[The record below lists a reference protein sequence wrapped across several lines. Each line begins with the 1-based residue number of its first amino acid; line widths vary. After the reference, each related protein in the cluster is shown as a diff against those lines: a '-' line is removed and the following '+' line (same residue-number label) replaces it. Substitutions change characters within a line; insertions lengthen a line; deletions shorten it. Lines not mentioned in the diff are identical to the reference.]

1 MGTWVKFILPQPT
14 THLIWGPLPKE
25 EKQTIP
31 RFTHH
36 VSRITF
42 HVLCRTF
49 LPFLFVIG
57 CDGTDESL
65 RQSEALIR
73 SNRHD
78 EAIALLAEV
87 ITADDRNPKARLLM
101 GQAYEAL
108 GNYDRAIPQ
117 FKAAIRLYV
126 AQPEDRATVRL
137 QLAKIY
143 LRLGVREEGVN
154 QLRAIVHSTSDN
166 AVIQQVAGLVSDAY
180 QVVQITKGNPANY
193 SPSFSPDGEQIAFA
207 SSRSDNSEIY
217 LMEVSGSNLQQVT
230 FTPDFN
236 EDTPR
241 FLGDSRYIVHSREP
255 KSPGDVHIV
264 LQSDGTTP
272 VYTGLYVTHFDRK
285 VTHELLPLGLGVRA
299 PSTPLFPPLAG
310 GLRGGWKRVVYE
322 ASRDRTLDLYL
333 LNLHD
338 VDLENMAGRIIVPTP
353 ITDSEADEGSPTF
366 FPDGKQLAFVS
377 AGPEG
382 TGPRRV
388 APGRSKP
395 LHQIY
400 TINIDG
406 TDEKHL
412 NPNPYDCYSPV
423 IAPDGKTIAFVSGR
437 MDDIEIYLMDIDG
450 TKERRIT
457 SGIGV
462 SVQPA
467 FSPDGSKL
475 VFVSDRSGTLQIY
488 LMSFDQPVTRDMLIQ
503 HLQGE

>member
-1 MGTWVKFILPQPT
+1 MYYA
-14 THLIWGPLPKE
+14 
-25 EKQTIP
+25 
-31 RFTHH
+31 
-36 VSRITF
+36 SRLTF
-42 HVLCRTF
+42 RALCRTF
-49 LPFLFVIG
+49 LPLLFLIG

-65 RQSEALIR
+65 QQSEELIR
-73 SNRHD
+73 SGRYD
-78 EAIALLAEV
+78 EAVGLLAQV
-87 ITADDRNPKARLLM
+87 IAADDRNPKARILM
-101 GQAYEAL
+101 GQAHEAL
-108 GNYDRAIPQ
+108 ENYDRAIPQ

-126 AQPEDRATVRL
+126 AHPEDRAMVRL

-166 AVIQQVAGLVSDAY
+166 AMIQQVAGLVSDAY
-180 QVVQITKGNPANY
+180 QVVQVIKENPDNY
-193 SPSFSPDGEQIAFA
+193 SPSFSPNGKQIAFA
-207 SSRSDNSEIY
+207 SSRSGNSEIY
-217 LMEVSGSNLQQVT
+217 LMDVTGSNLRQVT

-241 FLGDSRYIVHSREP
+241 FLGDTLYLVHSREP
-255 KSPGDVHIV
+255 KSAGEAHIV

-272 VYTGLYVTHFDRK
+272 VYTGIYATHLDREVTQ
-285 VTHELLPLGLGVRA
+285 ELLPFGLGVRA
-299 PSTPLFPPLAG
+299 PCLSPD
-310 GLRGGWKRVVYE
+310 WKRVVYE
-322 ASRDRTLDLYL
+322 ASRARTLDLYTL
-333 LNLHD
+333 DLHGI
-338 VDLENMAGRIIVPTP
+338 DLEDMDGRTIVPTP

-366 FPDGKQLAFVS
+366 FPDGKRIAFVS

-382 TGPRRV
+382 TGPRRA

-406 TDEKHL
+406 SDEKHL

-450 TKERRIT
+450 TNERRIT

-467 FSPDGSKL
+467 FSPDGQKL
-475 VFVSDRSGTLQIY
+475 VFVSDRSGNLQIY
-488 LMSFDQPVTRDMLIQ
+488 LMSFDQPVTREMLIQ

>member
-1 MGTWVKFILPQPT
+1 MLTQ
-14 THLIWGPLPKE
+14 
-25 EKQTIP
+25 
-31 RFTHH
+31 
-36 VSRITF
+36 
-42 HVLCRTF
+42 
-49 LPFLFVIG
+49 VI
-57 CDGTDESL
+57 
-65 RQSEALIR
+65 A
-73 SNRHD
+73 
-78 EAIALLAEV
+78 
-87 ITADDRNPKARLLM
+87 ADDRNPKARILIA
-101 GQAYEAL
+101 QAHEAL
-108 GNYDRAIPQ
+108 ENYDRAIPQ

-126 AQPEDRATVRL
+126 AQPEDRAMARL

-143 LRLGVREEGVN
+143 LRLGVRKEGVN

-166 AVIQQVAGLVSDAY
+166 ALIQQVAGLVSDAY
-180 QVVQITKGNPANY
+180 QVIQITKENPDNY
-193 SPSFSPDGEQIAFA
+193 SPNFSPDGKQIAFA
-207 SSRSDNSEIY
+207 SSRLGNSEIY
-217 LMEVSGSNLQQVT
+217 LMDVNGSNLRRIT

-255 KSPGDVHIV
+255 KSAGEIHIV

-272 VYTGLYVTHFDRK
+272 VYTGIYATHLDRK
-285 VTHELLPLGLGVRA
+285 ATRELLPLGLGVRA
-299 PSTPLFPPLAG
+299 PCLSPDW
-310 GLRGGWKRVVYE
+310 RRVVYE
-322 ASRDRTLDLYL
+322 ASRNRTLDLYTL
-333 LNLHD
+333 DLHD
-338 VDLENMAGRIIVPTP
+338 VNLEDIGEHTIVPTP

-366 FPDGKQLAFVS
+366 FPAGKRIAFVS

-382 TGPRRV
+382 TGPRRTV
-388 APGRSKP
+388 PGRSKP

-406 TDEKHL
+406 SDEKHL

-450 TKERRIT
+450 KNERRIT

-467 FSPDGSKL
+467 FSPDGQKL
-475 VFVSDRSGTLQIY
+475 AFVSDRSGTLQIY

-503 HLQGE
+503 HLQGD

>member
-1 MGTWVKFILPQPT
+1 MLTQ
-14 THLIWGPLPKE
+14 
-25 EKQTIP
+25 
-31 RFTHH
+31 
-36 VSRITF
+36 
-42 HVLCRTF
+42 
-49 LPFLFVIG
+49 VI
-57 CDGTDESL
+57 
-65 RQSEALIR
+65 A
-73 SNRHD
+73 
-78 EAIALLAEV
+78 
-87 ITADDRNPKARLLM
+87 ADDRNPKARILIA
-101 GQAYEAL
+101 QAHEAL
-108 GNYDRAIPQ
+108 ENYDRAIPQ

-126 AQPEDRATVRL
+126 AQPEDRAMARL

-143 LRLGVREEGVN
+143 LRLGVRKEGVN

-180 QVVQITKGNPANY
+180 QVVQITKGNPDNY
-193 SPSFSPDGEQIAFA
+193 SPNFSPDGKQIAFA
-207 SSRSDNSEIY
+207 SSRLGNSEIY
-217 LMEVSGSNLQQVT
+217 LMDVNGNNLRQIT
-230 FTPDFN
+230 FTPNFN

-255 KSPGDVHIV
+255 KSAGEIHIV

-272 VYTGLYVTHFDRK
+272 VYTGIYATHLDRE

-322 ASRDRTLDLYL
+322 ASRNRTLDLYL
-333 LNLHD
+333 LDLND
-338 VDLENMAGRIIVPTP
+338 VDLENMGGSIIVPIP
-353 ITDSEADEGSPTF
+353 ITDSEADEGSSTF
-366 FPDGKQLAFVS
+366 FPDGERLAFVS

-400 TINIDG
+400 TINVDG
-406 TDEKHL
+406 SDEKHL

-450 TKERRIT
+450 TNERRIT
-457 SGIGV
+457 NGIGV

-467 FSPDGSKL
+467 FSPDGKKL
-475 VFVSDRSGTLQIY
+475 AFVSDRSGTLQIY
-488 LMSFDQPVTRDMLIQ
+488 LMSFGQPVTRDILIQ

>member
-1 MGTWVKFILPQPT
+1 MYYA
-14 THLIWGPLPKE
+14 
-25 EKQTIP
+25 
-31 RFTHH
+31 
-36 VSRITF
+36 SRLTF
-42 HVLCRTF
+42 RALCRTF
-49 LPFLFVIG
+49 LPLLFLIG

-65 RQSEALIR
+65 QQSEELIR
-73 SNRHD
+73 SGRYD
-78 EAIALLAEV
+78 EATTLLAQV
-87 ITADDRNPKARLLM
+87 IAADDRNPKARILM
-101 GQAYEAL
+101 GQAHEAL
-108 GNYDRAIPQ
+108 ENYDRAIPQ

-126 AQPEDRATVRL
+126 AHPEDRAMVRL

-166 AVIQQVAGLVSDAY
+166 AMIQQVAGLVSDAY
-180 QVVQITKGNPANY
+180 QVVQVIKENPDNY
-193 SPSFSPDGEQIAFA
+193 SPSFSPNGKQIAFA
-207 SSRSDNSEIY
+207 SSRSGNSEIY
-217 LMEVSGSNLQQVT
+217 LMDVTGSNLRQVT

-241 FLGDSRYIVHSREP
+241 FLGDTLYLVHSREP
-255 KSPGDVHIV
+255 KSAGEAHIV

-272 VYTGLYVTHFDRK
+272 VYTGIYATHLDREVTQ
-285 VTHELLPLGLGVRA
+285 ELLPLGLGVRA
-299 PSTPLFPPLAG
+299 PCLSPD
-310 GLRGGWKRVVYE
+310 WKRVVYE
-322 ASRDRTLDLYL
+322 ASRARTLDLYTL
-333 LNLHD
+333 DLHGI
-338 VDLENMAGRIIVPTP
+338 DLEDMEGRTIVPTP

-366 FPDGKQLAFVS
+366 FPDGKRIAFVS

-382 TGPRRV
+382 TGPRRA

-406 TDEKHL
+406 SDEKHL

-450 TKERRIT
+450 TNERRIT

-467 FSPDGSKL
+467 FSPDGQKL
-475 VFVSDRSGTLQIY
+475 VFVSDRSGNLQIY
-488 LMSFDQPVTRDMLIQ
+488 LMSFDQPVTREMLIQ

>member
-1 MGTWVKFILPQPT
+1 M
-14 THLIWGPLPKE
+14 LI
-25 EKQTIP
+25 
-31 RFTHH
+31 
-36 VSRITF
+36 
-42 HVLCRTF
+42 
-49 LPFLFVIG
+49 IG

-65 RQSEALIR
+65 RQSEELIR
-73 SNRHD
+73 SNRYD
-78 EAIALLAEV
+78 EAIALLAQV
-87 ITADDRNPKARLLM
+87 ITADERNPKARLLM
-101 GQAYEAL
+101 AQAHEAL
-108 GNYDRAIPQ
+108 ENYDRAIPQ

-126 AQPEDRATVRL
+126 AQPEERAMARL

-143 LRLGVREEGVN
+143 LRLGVRREGIN
-154 QLRAIVHSTSDN
+154 QLRAIVHSISDN

-180 QVVQITKGNPANY
+180 QVVQITKGNPDNY
-193 SPSFSPDGEQIAFA
+193 SPTFSPDGIQIAFA
-207 SSRSDNSEIY
+207 SSRLGNSEIY
-217 LMEVSGSNLQQVT
+217 MMDVNGSNLRQIT
-230 FTPDFN
+230 FTLDFN

-255 KSPGDVHIV
+255 KSAGEIHIV

-272 VYTGLYVTHFDRK
+272 VYTGIYATHLDRK
-285 VTHELLPLGLGVRA
+285 TTHELLPLGLGVRA
-299 PSTPLFPPLAG
+299 PCLSPDW
-310 GLRGGWKRVVYE
+310 RHVVYE
-322 ASRDRTLDLYL
+322 ASRNRTLDLYTL
-333 LNLHD
+333 DLHD
-338 VDLENMAGRIIVPTP
+338 INLEDIEEHTIVPTP

-366 FPDGKQLAFVS
+366 FPDGKRIAFVS

-388 APGRSKP
+388 VPGRSKP

-406 TDEKHL
+406 SDEKHL

-423 IAPDGKTIAFVSGR
+423 ISPDGQTIAFVSGR

-450 TKERRIT
+450 TNERRIT

-467 FSPDGSKL
+467 FSPDGGKL
-475 VFVSDRSGTLQIY
+475 AFVSDRSGTLQIY

-503 HLQGE
+503 HLQEE

>member
-1 MGTWVKFILPQPT
+1 MPFHKF
-14 THLIWGPLPKE
+14 GVGGRRKE
-25 EKQTIP
+25 EKQTIS
-31 RFTHH
+31 RFTHYA
-36 VSRITF
+36 SRLTF
-42 HVLCRTF
+42 RALCRAF
-49 LPFLFVIG
+49 LPLLFLIG
-57 CDGTDESL
+57 CNGTDESL
-65 RQSEALIR
+65 RQSEELIR
-73 SNRHD
+73 SGRYD
-78 EAIALLAEV
+78 EAIALLGQV
-87 ITADDRNPKARLLM
+87 IAADDRNPKARILM
-101 GQAYEAL
+101 GQAHEAL
-108 GNYDRAIPQ
+108 EDYDRAIPQ

-126 AQPEDRATVRL
+126 AHPEDRAMVRL

-166 AVIQQVAGLVSDAY
+166 AMIQQVAGLVSDAY
-180 QVVQITKGNPANY
+180 QVVQVTKGTPDNY
-193 SPSFSPDGEQIAFA
+193 SPSFSSDGKQIGFA

-217 LMEVSGSNLQQVT
+217 LMDVNGSNLRQVT

-241 FLGDSRYIVHSREP
+241 FLGDSLYLVHSREP
-255 KSPGDVHIV
+255 KSAGEVHIV

-272 VYTGLYVTHFDRK
+272 VYTGLYVTHLDRE
-285 VTHELLPLGLGVRA
+285 VTYELLPLGLGVRA
-299 PSTPLFPPLAG
+299 PCLSPD
-310 GLRGGWKRVVYE
+310 WKRVVYE
-322 ASRDRTLDLYL
+322 ASRDRTLDLYTL
-333 LNLHD
+333 DLHGI
-338 VDLENMAGRIIVPTP
+338 DLEDMEGRTIVPTP
-353 ITDSEADEGSPTF
+353 ITESEADEGSPTF
-366 FPDGKQLAFVS
+366 FPDGKRIAFVS

-382 TGPRRV
+382 TGPRRA

-395 LHQIY
+395 LHQVY

-406 TDEKHL
+406 SDEKHL

-450 TKERRIT
+450 TNERRIT

-467 FSPDGSKL
+467 FSSDGQKL
-475 VFVSDRSGTLQIY
+475 VFVSDRSGNLQIY
-488 LMSFDQPVTRDMLIQ
+488 LMSFDQPVTREMLIQ